1 MNNQIPPQSGW
12 DEKERHAMTKSTVL
26 SVFAALL
33 MFALAPQVR
42 ANGECSTADL
52 KGDYSF
58 VASGTINVPGLP
70 VGPFA
75 AAGKTHYHG
84 DGTADGVIQVS
95 LNGNQLFSKW
105 TAIYTVDSSSCT
117 ITKTITLEANGV
129 KLDFFI
135 TAGEDFRELRF
146 IATDPGTAI
155 TGTARKQ

>member
-1 MNNQIPPQSGW
+1 
-12 DEKERHAMTKSTVL
+12 MTKSTVL
-26 SVFAALL
+26 SAFAALL
-33 MFALAPQVR
+33 MFALAPQMR
-42 ANGECSTADL
+42 ASGECSAADL

-105 TAIYTVDSSSCT
+105 NATYTVDSSSCT

-135 TAGEDFRELRF
+135 TAGDDFRELRF

>member
-1 MNNQIPPQSGW
+1 
-12 DEKERHAMTKSTVL
+12 MTKLTVL
-26 SVFAALL
+26 TVFAAVL

-42 ANGECSTADL
+42 ADSPCSNADL

-75 AAGKTHYHG
+75 AAGMTHYHG

-105 TAIYTVDSSSCT
+105 TATYSVDPSTCA

-135 TAGEDFRELRF
+135 TAGDDFRELRL